1 MPPRKPQKNKLV
13 CTCFGHKCREK
24 THWVSH
30 ENVWKPGCLLV
41 SQTVFRHQL
50 SDQAAST
57 VLPPDDNTL
66 DLESPAELQTHLGS
80 TENPAPNLAAR
91 DNTALATITDSLAL
105 TRISAGPGF
114 FRLVYDTSRWMT
126 SPFLNTRP
134 VFTYAILA
142 ASMFTILLSASNLS
156 SSWLLRK
163 QRQLI
168 ELTLR
173 LGLNSSSAPR
183 PLTATENAALNK
195 LPVDIHTVIKWLKL
209 DPIIVCL
216 NCCSRC
222 FATYPPDRTPRNCF
236 HQEDIIDKEVDG
248 DPLSIPDIPE
258 IPEERETAKR
268 IPQQSQAPKETPISS
283 KFGGEPLLQPGTNVP
298 IETPISSKF
307 CGEPLLQPGTNVL
320 IRKFAFQRLNDWLG
334 RLFSRP
340 GIENAL
346 DQSLSTSPADP
357 SHEMITDIHD
367 SAIWHEFKGPDGS
380 PFTATSGNLVFGL
393 FIDGINPYGSKQGG
407 KHVSIT
413 PIEYQALDSM
423 HNLLLGLLK
432 WHCIRFWAIS
442 NKLDNEEDHP
452 LAIIPVAEMLQVSA
466 AAVSDTPI
474 EHADASLKLPEEEL
488 TAEEAPFELRSGQ
501 LEITF
506 MHEFCCAGNLRG
518 LLDKPDFFPDTLK
531 PSIAELKDLY
541 KPVPFTSKYLSNKSE
556 TLSSS
561 DAQGLIDY
569 LNTQSAGPSWA
580 LTSDWT
586 RMSNAEKKK
595 KSALDSRKESHS
607 HFEHRGVTFST
618 WTANCKNSIISV
630 DCSFSSFIHFAQIKD
645 IFTHVRI
652 ANNQDRFVDTW
663 LKVNPLPPL
672 TDPLPTS
679 FIQLKEQGLKVD
691 LRLPANEDEY
701 FINIKDVVSH
711 CAWLEYKSGEL
722 NSKLQY
728 STLALI
734 SMDRE

>member
-413 PIEYQALDSM
+413 FVVLVCLTLPYSLRFLPENVFLVGIAPGPKEPSLTQTNWILNPLVQQLKSLWTNGLFLSSTPLHPKGRQIFAALLPVFADLPALRRAIGFAGHASAEFMCSFCNILKENIRNLAEWSPRTSKNHIKWAHASRDAHTAKDRAAIFAEHGVQYSVLTELSYWRPIEYQALDSM

-488 TAEEAPFELRSGQ
+488 TAEEAPFELRS
-501 LEITF
+501 
-506 MHEFCCAGNLRG
+506 
-518 LLDKPDFFPDTLK
+518 
-531 PSIAELKDLY
+531 
-541 KPVPFTSKYLSNKSE
+541 
-556 TLSSS
+556 
-561 DAQGLIDY
+561 
-569 LNTQSAGPSWA
+569 
-580 LTSDWT
+580 
-586 RMSNAEKKK
+586 
-595 KSALDSRKESHS
+595 
-607 HFEHRGVTFST
+607 
-618 WTANCKNSIISV
+618 
-630 DCSFSSFIHFAQIKD
+630 
-645 IFTHVRI
+645 
-652 ANNQDRFVDTW
+652 
-663 LKVNPLPPL
+663 
-672 TDPLPTS
+672 
-679 FIQLKEQGLKVD
+679 EQGLKVD